1 MKSSNFGLEQGIGEA
16 CIKAL
21 RSLFCFV
28 SESFSHPQIPLPDM
42 GLDFQGFDTLFRNL
56 LAGQRRRPDDLV
68 LNRLESNIFMQL
80 QDLTH
85 NFHLDPESFNLS
97 LNKTSEISNYLT
109 YSAPQAV
116 LKALPDTTPIT
127 HQIGLQMRK
136 LILNHCKVT
145 ATYLNELE
153 ERQELLTEYLRR
165 VLNIQWQAYTAT
177 MQSISDVIS
186 SLTLLGGS
194 EVEIPDKH
202 PAITC
207 TAFMQ
212 SSWKTLV
219 FNHLESEIHEIIQI
233 LFQIQ
238 RKRIG
243 ELLIS
248 SDSYTAV
255 TKPIIQIL
263 QQ

>member
-1 MKSSNFGLEQGIGEA
+1 MKSSNLGLGQGIGGA
-16 CIKAL
+16 CRKAL
-21 RSLFCFV
+21 RSVFCLF

-42 GLDFQGFDTLFRNL
+42 GLDFQGFDTLLRNL
-56 LAGQRRRPDDLV
+56 LAGQRRGLDDLV
-68 LNRLESNIFMQL
+68 LTRLEYNIFMQL

-97 LNKTSEISNYLT
+97 LNKTSEISNYLACPARQT
-109 YSAPQAV
+109 S
-116 LKALPDTTPIT
+116 LKSPADTSPVT
-127 HQIGLQMRK
+127 HQIATQMRK
-136 LILNHCKVT
+136 LILTHCKVT

-153 ERQELLTEYLRR
+153 ERQELLTDYLRR

-177 MQSISDVIS
+177 MHSISDLIS

-202 PAITC
+202 PASTC

-212 SSWKTLV
+212 TSWKSLV
-219 FNHLESEIHEIIQI
+219 FNALESEIHEIIQN